1 MVKAREDTPR
11 RQDGSIDTRSWTQTL
26 TEKHGHLD
34 ADRVLGACE
43 FVRSLPRRGEI
54 YLENG
59 MELAGLVADLKM
71 DTSSVVAALAYR
83 PVRAEE
89 ASIAEMEAVFGADV
103 AHLLEDVARMATA
116 SILEMT
122 NARLHT
128 SERRDQV
135 ENVRHMLIALID
147 DARVAVLKLAERVV
161 ALRTA
166 KNSSE
171 DRKQRIAREAHLIF
185 APLANRLGVWQLKW
199 ELEDLSLRY
208 LAPDIYMAIAKQLD
222 GRRGERERRV
232 AEIVESLEGQLR
244 SQGVDATVT
253 GRAKHIYSIWR
264 KMQTKKVGIDQVHDV
279 RAVRILVDSIAQCY
293 AALGVIHTQWR
304 HIPSE
309 FDDYIAAPKENG
321 YRSIHTAVLGP
332 DGLTL
337 EVQIRTREMHQEAEL
352 GVCAH
357 WAYKEKDSEDR
368 PFAEKLNW
376 LRQVVELGNESLS
389 AAYGHEDFG
398 AELQQLFDEERIF
411 VYTPAGHVVDLTSGA
426 TPLDFAYRVHT
437 EIGHRCR
444 GALVN
449 GRPATL
455 NSRLE
460 TGQQV
465 EILTAEEGGPNRSW
479 IEPHLGFVH
488 TSRARQKIHDWFRS
502 RDVAVNVEEGQN
514 LLGEILGDL
523 GVAAPPPHVWENAA
537 RELDLPG
544 VMEIFS
550 AVGAGDLPVVDVIDL
565 LFAEK
570 VESPQLSLIPE
581 PEATAPA
588 ICRVEVESPDRDGL
602 LLDIATLLSEEEIP
616 LLANW
621 GRVDRDSGC
630 AIITLEIPFP
640 GFRALAAIV
649 EQLKC
654 VEGVTQARR
663 VT

>member
-1 MVKAREDTPR
+1 MVKAREEVPR
-11 RQDGSIDTRSWTQTL
+11 RQDGSVDDRAWTRSL
-26 TEKHGHLD
+26 TENHEHLD
-34 ADRVLGACE
+34 AARVVGACE
-43 FVRSLPRRGEI
+43 FVRSLPHRGET

-59 MELAGLVADLKM
+59 IELAGLVADLEM
-71 DTSSVVAALAYR
+71 DTSSVVAALTYR
-83 PVRAEE
+83 PVRAGEVDV
-89 ASIAEMEAVFGADV
+89 AEMESVFGADV
-103 AHLLEDVARMATA
+103 AHLLEDVASMATT

-122 NARLHT
+122 NARLQT

-135 ENVRHMLIALID
+135 ENVRHMLIALIN

-161 ALRTA
+161 ALRSA
-166 KNSSE
+166 KNSNE

-208 LAPDIYMAIAKQLD
+208 LVPDVYMAIAKQLD
-222 GRRGERERRV
+222 GRREERERRV
-232 AEIVESLEGQLR
+232 ADIVEALEEQLR
-244 SQGVDATVT
+244 SQGIDATVT
-253 GRAKHIYSIWR
+253 GRAKNIYSIWR
-264 KMQTKKVGIDQVHDV
+264 KMQTKNVGIDQVHDV
-279 RAVRILVDSIAQCY
+279 RAVRILVDTIAQCY

-332 DGLTL
+332 DGVTL

-357 WAYKEKDSEDR
+357 WAYKESDSEDR

-376 LRQVVELGNESLS
+376 LRQVVELGDESLS
-389 AAYGHEDFG
+389 ATYGHEELG
-398 AELQQLFDEERIF
+398 AELRQLFDEERIF

-437 EIGHRCR
+437 EVGHRCR

-449 GRPATL
+449 GRPAAL

-465 EILTAEEGGPNRSW
+465 EVLTAEEGGPRRSW
-479 IEPHLGFVH
+479 LEPQLGFVR
-488 TSRARQKIHDWFRS
+488 TSRARQKIHEWFRC
-502 RDVAVNVEEGQN
+502 RDVEVNVEEGRT
-514 LLGEILGDL
+514 LVAEVLADL
-523 GVAAPPPHVWENAA
+523 GVAAPPSLIWQTAA
-537 RELDLPG
+537 RELALPG
-544 VMEIFS
+544 VTEMLA

-570 VESPQLSLIPE
+570 LESPQLSLIPE
-581 PEATAPA
+581 PEAAAPT
-588 ICRVEVESPDRDGL
+588 ICRVEVKSPDRDGL
-602 LLDIATLLSEEEIP
+602 LLDIATLLTEKEIP

-621 GRVDRDSGC
+621 GRVDRESGC

-640 GFRALAAIV
+640 GLRALAGIV
-649 EQLKC
+649 EQLKS

-663 VT
+663 VS

>member
-1 MVKAREDTPR
+1 MVTARDEVPR
-11 RQDGSIDTRSWTQTL
+11 LQDGSVDGHAWTQWL
-26 TEKHGHLD
+26 TENHKHLN
-34 ADRVLGACE
+34 AERVLRACE
-43 FVRSLPRRGEI
+43 FVRSLPHRGEI
-54 YLENG
+54 YLESG
-59 MELAGLVADLKM
+59 IELAGLVADLEM
-71 DTSSVVAALAYR
+71 DTSSVVAALTYR
-83 PVRAEE
+83 PVRAQEVNV
-89 ASIAEMEAVFGADV
+89 SEMESVFGADV
-103 AHLLEDVARMATA
+103 AHLLEDVASMATA

-122 NARLHT
+122 NTRLQT

-135 ENVRHMLIALID
+135 ENVRHMLIALIN

-161 ALRTA
+161 ALRSA

-208 LAPDIYMAIAKQLD
+208 LVPDVYMAIAKQLD
-222 GRRGERERRV
+222 GRRAERERRV
-232 AEIVESLEGQLR
+232 ADIVEALEEQLR
-244 SQGVDATVT
+244 SQGIDAAVT

-264 KMQTKKVGIDQVHDV
+264 KMQAKNVGIDQVHDV
-279 RAVRILVDSIAQCY
+279 RAVRVLVDTIAQCY

-357 WAYKEKDSEDR
+357 WAYKENDSEER
-368 PFAEKLNW
+368 PFSEKLNW
-376 LRQVVELGNESLS
+376 LRQVVELGDESLS
-389 AAYGHEDFG
+389 ATYGGEDFG
-398 AELQQLFDEERIF
+398 TELRQLFEEERIF
-411 VYTPAGHVVDLTSGA
+411 VYTPAGHVVDLTRGA

-437 EIGHRCR
+437 EVGHRCR
-444 GALVN
+444 EALVN
-449 GRPATL
+449 GRPVSL

-465 EILTAEEGGPNRSW
+465 EVLTAEEGGPQRRW
-479 IEPHLGFVH
+479 LEPHLGFVH
-488 TSRARQKIHDWFRS
+488 TSRARQKIHEWFRS
-502 RDVAVNVEEGQN
+502 RDVEVNLEEGRA
-514 LLGEILGDL
+514 LVDEVFGDL
-523 GVAAPPPHVWENAA
+523 GVAAPSSLMWQNAA
-537 RELDLPG
+537 RELAFPG
-544 VMEIFS
+544 VTELLV
-550 AVGAGDLPVVDVIDL
+550 ALGAGDLPVVEVIDL

-570 VESPQLSLIPE
+570 LESPQLSLIPE
-581 PEATAPA
+581 PNMGAST
-588 ICRVEVESPDRDGL
+588 ICRLEVKSPDRDGL
-602 LLDIATLLSEEEIP
+602 LLDIATLLTEEEIP

-621 GRVDRDSGC
+621 GRVDRESGC

-640 GFRALAAIV
+640 GLKALAGIV
-649 EQLKC
+649 DQLKC

-663 VT
+663 VP

>member
-1 MVKAREDTPR
+1 MVKAREETPR
-11 RQDGSIDTRSWTQTL
+11 RQDGSIDTRSWTRTL
-26 TEKHGHLD
+26 TEKHRHLD

-43 FVRSLPRRGEI
+43 FVRSLPHRGVT

-59 MELAGLVADLKM
+59 IELAVLVADLKM

-89 ASIAEMEAVFGADV
+89 VSIAEMEDVFGTDV

-116 SILEMT
+116 SILEMS

-135 ENVRHMLIALID
+135 ENVRHMLIALIN

-166 KNSSE
+166 KNSSD

-208 LAPDIYMAIAKQLD
+208 LVPDVYMAIAKQLD

-232 AEIVESLEGQLR
+232 AEIVEALERQLR
-244 SQGVDATVT
+244 AQGVDATVT

-264 KMQTKKVGIDQVHDV
+264 KMQAKNVGIDQVHDV
-279 RAVRILVDSIAQCY
+279 RAVRVLVDSIAQCY

-357 WAYKEKDSEDR
+357 WAYKENDSEDR

-376 LRQVVELGNESLS
+376 LRQVVELGNESSS
-389 AAYGHEDFG
+389 ATYGHDDFQ

-411 VYTPAGHVVDLTSGA
+411 VYTPAGHVVDLTNGA

-449 GRPATL
+449 GSPAAL

-479 IEPHLGFVH
+479 IQPHLGFVH

-502 RDVAVNVEEGQN
+502 RDVAVNVEEGQA
-514 LLGEILGDL
+514 LLSEVLGDL
-523 GVAAPPPHVWENAA
+523 GVAAPPSYMWENAA
-537 RELDLPG
+537 RELDLPD
-544 VMEIFS
+544 VTEIFS

-565 LFAEK
+565 LFAEN

-581 PEATAPA
+581 PQATAPA

-602 LLDIATLLSEEEIP
+602 LLDIATLLREEEIA

-640 GFRALAAIV
+640 GFRALAGIV
-649 EQLKC
+649 ERLKC
-654 VEGVTQARR
+654 VEGVTQVRR
-663 VT
+663 VS